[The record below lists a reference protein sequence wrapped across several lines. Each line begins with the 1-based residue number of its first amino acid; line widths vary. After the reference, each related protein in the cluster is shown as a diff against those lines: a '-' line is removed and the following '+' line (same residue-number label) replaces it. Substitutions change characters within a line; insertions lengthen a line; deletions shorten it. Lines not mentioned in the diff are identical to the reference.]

1 MFRFIAALA
10 GILGIIVLW
19 STGAFVMIAALLG
32 DCSADGIRSSP
43 LIGDVDRPPGCLS
56 DTSRNAAFALSP
68 LIAVGGSA
76 VLAFFWL
83 RLDRVLKRP

>member
-1 MFRFIAALA
+1 MFRFVVAFA

-19 STGAFVMIAALLG
+19 STGAFVMVTALLG
-32 DCSADGIRSSP
+32 DCSVHGIRSTP
-43 LIGDVDRPPGCLS
+43 LIDDVDRTSGCLS
-56 DTSRNAAFALSP
+56 DASRSAAFALSP

-83 RLDRVLKRP
+83 RLDRVLKQP